1 MFLLIVAVIVVF
13 AALIAMICV
22 ESVRR
27 TSPTNLIVL
36 SIFTLGETYLVG
48 ASTMRF
54 DSEDVSATLSSYSV
68 QCFRLIVF
76 SIGATSYWHNRS
88 GMHRT
93 DDIRLPDK
101 MGLYDAGRCLIRS
114 GNHSIFVRSHRNV
127 FPR

>member
-1 MFLLIVAVIVVF
+1 MVTLAFVFLVKYEKNTELLVRNNSFLLIVAVIVVF

-54 DSEDVSATLSSYSV
+54 DPDDVSLLA
-68 QCFRLIVF
+68 C
-76 SIGATSYWHNRS
+76 
-88 GMHRT
+88 
-93 DDIRLPDK
+93 
-101 MGLYDAGRCLIRS
+101 C
-114 GNHSIFVRSHRNV
+114 
-127 FPR
+127 